1 MVAGEASGDTLG
13 ADLIHALR
21 RLAPGAEFFGVAGP
35 KMLAAGCEAWEPAE
49 SLAVM
54 GLFEVVRE
62 LPRLLRLLARIRDL
76 FLAARPDVFIGID
89 APDTNLRLARRL
101 HAAGIPTVQY
111 VSPQVWAWRQG
122 RARSISKSVD
132 LVLCLLPFE
141 KRFYD
146 AHGIP
151 AEFVGHPLAD
161 AIPMDVDRRGAR
173 AALALDPD
181 AQVVALLPG
190 SRRGEV
196 ARLAKDFIATARWLC
211 ERRPGLEFI
220 APMASAA
227 TREIFARALAEA
239 SPAAGTDHGVGHGVG
254 HGAGHGVGNGA
265 PPGARPAVRLLEG
278 QAQAALIA
286 ADVVLVASGTA
297 SLEAALCKRPMV
309 VVYRLGALTTFL
321 LRRLNL
327 VKSKYFAQPN
337 LLADRRVVGEYFQEQ
352 IVPESIGAELLMW
365 LDDAER
371 RGALEREFMR
381 IHADLKRDAGT
392 RAALAIIALI
402 NSRRPVSAEEPTQ

>member
-1 MVAGEASGDTLG
+1 MSGPLRVGLVAGEASGDTLG

-21 RLAPGAEFFGVAGP
+21 RLAPDARFFGVAGP
-35 KMLAAGCEAWEPAE
+35 KMQAAGCEMWEPAE
-49 SLAVM
+49 SFAVM
-54 GLFEVVRE
+54 GLFEVLRH
-62 LPRLLRLLARIRDL
+62 LPRLLRLLARVGDQ

-101 HAAGIPTVQY
+101 HDAGIPTVQY

-122 RARSISKSVD
+122 RARSIHQAVD

-146 AHGIP
+146 EHHVQ

-161 AIPMDVDRRGAR
+161 AIPMTVDRASAR
-173 AALALDPD
+173 RALKLDEA

-196 ARLAKDFIATARWLC
+196 ARLAQDFAATARWLAA
-211 ERRPGLEFI
+211 RRPQLVFI

-227 TREIFARALAEA
+227 TREIFSQGLERHAPGL
-239 SPAAGTDHGVGHGVG
+239 GVQ
-254 HGAGHGVGNGA
+254 
-265 PPGARPAVRLLEG
+265 LIDG
-278 QAQAALIA
+278 QAQTALIA

-297 SLEAALCKRPMV
+297 SLETALCKRPMV
-309 VVYRLGALTTFL
+309 VVYRLGGLTAWI

-327 VKSKYFAQPN
+327 VKAKFFAQPN
-337 LLADRRVVGEYFQEQ
+337 LLADRRVVGEYFQEE

-365 LDDAER
+365 LDDTER
-371 RGALEREFMR
+371 RGGLEQEFSR
-381 IHADLKRDAGT
+381 IHADLRRDAGS
-392 RAALAIIALI
+392 RAALAIMALVK
-402 NSRRPVSAEEPTQ
+402 SRRPTAEPA

>member
-1 MVAGEASGDTLG
+1 MAAAASLKSAPLRVGLVAGEASGDTLG

-21 RLAPGAEFFGVAGP
+21 KCAPGTRFFGVAGP
-35 KMLAAGCEAWEPAE
+35 KMQAAGCESWEPAE

-54 GLFEVVRE
+54 GLFEVLRH
-62 LPRLLRLLARIRDL
+62 LPRLVRLLARIRRM
-76 FLAARPDVFIGID
+76 FLAARPDVFVGID

-122 RARSISKSVD
+122 RARSMRRSVD

-146 AHGIP
+146 AHGIA

-161 AIPMDVDRRGAR
+161 AIPLEVDRQAAR
-173 AALALDPD
+173 RTLGLDLSST
-181 AQVVALLPG
+181 VVALLPG

-196 ARLAKDFIATARWLC
+196 ARLAADFARTATWLAAQ
-211 ERRPGLEFI
+211 RPDLEFI

-227 TREIFARALAEA
+227 TRKIFARLLARQA
-239 SPAAGTDHGVGHGVG
+239 
-254 HGAGHGVGNGA
+254 
-265 PPGARPAVRLLEG
+265 PAVKVQLIDG
-278 QAQAALIA
+278 QATTALIA

-309 VVYRLGALTTFL
+309 VVYRLGRLSAAVLT
-321 LRRLNL
+321 RLNL
-327 VKSKYFAQPN
+327 VKAKFFAQPN
-337 LLADRRVVGEYFQEQ
+337 LLADRRVVGEYFQQQ
-352 IVPESIGAELLMW
+352 IVPSSIGAELLMW
-365 LDDAER
+365 LDDTER
-371 RGALEREFMR
+371 RSALEHEFSR
-381 IHADLKRDAGT
+381 IHADLRRDAGM
-392 RAALAIIALI
+392 RAAQAIVALV
-402 NSRRPVSAEEPTQ
+402 NSRHAARSPP

>member
-1 MVAGEASGDTLG
+1 MAAPASVTAAPSAPLPLRVGLVAGEASGDTLG

-21 RLAPGAEFFGVAGP
+21 RLAPQTEFFGVAGP
-35 KMLAAGCEAWEPAE
+35 KMQAAGCETWEPSE

-54 GLFEVVRE
+54 GLFEVLRD
-62 LPRLLRLLARIRDL
+62 LPRLLRLLAHLRGR
-76 FLAARPDVFIGID
+76 FLTARPDVFIGID

-122 RARSISKSVD
+122 RARRMQESVD

-161 AIPMDVDRRGAR
+161 AIPMTVDRRSAR
-173 AALALDPD
+173 NTLGVDPD
-181 AQVVALLPG
+181 AQIVALLPG

-196 ARLAKDFIATARWLC
+196 TRLARDFAATARWLTAQ
-211 ERRPGLEFI
+211 RPHLVFV
-220 APMASAA
+220 APMASPAA
-227 TREIFARALAEA
+227 REIFARELELHA
-239 SPAAGTDHGVGHGVG
+239 PGVDV
-254 HGAGHGVGNGA
+254 
-265 PPGARPAVRLLEG
+265 LLIDG
-278 QAQAALIA
+278 QAQTALIA
-286 ADVVLVASGTA
+286 ADVVMVASGTA

-309 VVYRLGALTTFL
+309 VVYRLGAMTVWL

-327 VKSKYFAQPN
+327 VKTKFFAQPN
-337 LLADRRVVGEYFQEQ
+337 LLADRRVVGEYFQHE

-371 RGALEREFMR
+371 RSALEAEFAQ
-381 IHADLKRDAGT
+381 IHAALRRDAGA
-392 RAALAIIALI
+392 RAAQAVITLLE
-402 NSRRPVSAEEPTQ
+402 SRGRVAAAELP

>member
-1 MVAGEASGDTLG
+1 MSVPLRVGLVAGEASGDTLG
-13 ADLIHALR
+13 ADLISALR
-21 RLAPGAEFFGVAGP
+21 RLSPGIEFFGVAGP
-35 KMLAAGCEAWEPAE
+35 KMQAAGCEVWEPSE

-54 GLFEVVRE
+54 GLFEIVRD
-62 LPRLLRLLARIRDL
+62 LPRLLRLRARIRSL
-76 FLAARPDVFIGID
+76 FLAAKPDVFVGID
-89 APDTNLRLARRL
+89 APEFNLRLARDLR
-101 HAAGIPTVQY
+101 AAGIPTVQY

-122 RARSISKSVD
+122 RARSIHESVD

-146 AHGIP
+146 EHGMR

-161 AIPMDVDRRGAR
+161 AIPLNVDRAAAR
-173 AALALDPD
+173 AALGVD
-181 AQVVALLPG
+181 ANAHVVALLPG

-196 ARLAKDFIATARWLC
+196 ARLAQDFAATARWLAAQ
-211 ERRPGLEFI
+211 RPGLRFI

-227 TREIFARALAEA
+227 TRQMFTQALAL
-239 SPAAGTDHGVGHGVG
+239 H
-254 HGAGHGVGNGA
+254 A
-265 PPGARPAVRLLEG
+265 PEVQVRLIDG

-309 VVYRLGALTTFL
+309 VVYRLGAMTAWI

-327 VKSKYFAQPN
+327 VKVKFFAQPN
-337 LLADRRVVGEYFQEQ
+337 LLADRRVVGEYFQEE
-352 IVPESIGAELLMW
+352 IIPESIGAELLMW

-371 RGALEREFMR
+371 RSDLEREFSR
-381 IHADLKRDAGT
+381 IHADLRRDAGA
-392 RAALAIIALI
+392 RAAQAILGLLK
-402 NSRRPVSAEEPTQ
+402 